1 MRNSIERHLRR
12 RRLNIVQE
20 FADDLPA
27 DALKVTLC
35 DLNSVI
41 VAAWAREFSGYGAV
55 EIIEGSFLETDGP
68 ALVCPANSVGDMG
81 GGLDKIIDDYFKG
94 AAQSALM
101 ATIREQFWGELPVGV
116 AAVIAMEHRRFPF
129 LIAAPTM
136 RIPGSIAGTINAYL
150 AMRAVLVAILRH
162 NRSGEP
168 KISGVA
174 ISGLGTGV
182 GGLGAHECAEQMRV
196 AYDNILRGGWKR
208 VVTPVMA
215 PYAHRR
221 KPQFPAT

>member
-1 MRNSIERHLRR
+1 MIAARHSIERHLRR

-27 DALKVTLC
+27 DALKITLC
-35 DLNSVI
+35 DINPDI
-41 VAAWAREFSGYGAV
+41 IMAWAREFDGYGAV
-55 EIIEGSFLETDGP
+55 EIIEGSLLETDGP

-81 GGLDKIIDDYFKG
+81 GGLDKIIDDYFGG
-94 AAQSALM
+94 AAQTALM
-101 ATIREQFWGELPVGV
+101 ATIREQFWGELPVGM
-116 AAVIAMEHRRFPF
+116 AVVVAMEHRRFPF

-150 AMRAVLVAILRH
+150 AMRAALVAILRH
-162 NRSGEP
+162 NRSSETA
-168 KISGVA
+168 ITGVA

-182 GGLGAHECAEQMRV
+182 GGLGASECAQQMRV

-215 PYAHRR
+215 PYAYRP
-221 KPQFPAT
+221 KPK